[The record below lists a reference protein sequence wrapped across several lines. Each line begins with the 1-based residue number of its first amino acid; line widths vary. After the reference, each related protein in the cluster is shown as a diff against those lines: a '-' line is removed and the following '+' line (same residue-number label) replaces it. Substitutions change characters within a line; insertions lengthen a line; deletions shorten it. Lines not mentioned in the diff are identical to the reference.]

1 VAFGLDKFSP
11 VSVADVDEPV
21 AHAGLESTSN
31 SGPLSMLVQGT
42 TIITKI
48 KIMAV
53 HVLLFICLITMTIL
67 EGEVVP
73 ALTAFGV
80 RTMLRIEPLSSKINF

>member
-1 VAFGLDKFSP
+1 
-11 VSVADVDEPV
+11 
-21 AHAGLESTSN
+21 
-31 SGPLSMLVQGT
+31 MLVQGT
-42 TIITKI
+42 AIITKI

-80 RTMLRIEPLSSKINF
+80 RTMLRIEPISSKINF